1 MENHSGVADRT
12 DFSVDSAV
20 ARVKGK
26 HHDGDVLSW
35 MAYYAVKSGGTASSL
50 VLLGDEDFF
59 YTKNKTEKPHHHIY
73 KRKRKQSKTKS
84 L

>member
-20 ARVKGK
+20 TRVKGK

-35 MAYYAVKSGGTASSL
+35 TVYYAVKSGGTASSL
-50 VLLGDEDFF
+50 VLLDDEDFF

>member
-12 DFSVDSAV
+12 EYPFGISVDSAV

-59 YTKNKTEKPHHHIY
+59 YTKNKNGKTAPSYLQK
-73 KRKRKQSKTKS
+73 KKKTK
-84 L
+84 